1 MTATVPPSSS
11 GSPSATPQA
20 TPPAPAPPAPS
31 GTLSRSAQRLV
42 LAGMVALCSLGAFE
56 ALAVST
62 AMPTVAVEL
71 DGLRYYTLAFA
82 VTFATSVV
90 GMLVAGRWC
99 DRSGPSPAM
108 WTGVGLFV
116 VGLVVAGTATDIGT
130 LVAGRA
136 VQGVGNGLYGVALY
150 VLVARVFAAER
161 HPAVFSAFAAAW
173 VVPAIVGPGLA
184 GLLVD
189 HVGWRWVFLGAAAL
203 TVPAAILMR
212 PGLTAAR
219 GDGPDPVGSAD
230 RTVSGGEGSDRSV
243 SDGAGSGGPV
253 SDGPVSDGPVSDG
266 AGSDGAGSGG
276 AAPGGTSPKATGTDG
291 DPRDA
296 AAARQPDAPSLHALR
311 LTLAVLRA
319 GRGLPAVV
327 SVRALVSA
335 AFVGAEVLLPLLLVH
350 ERHLSPGS
358 AGLILT
364 VGALGWSGASWV
376 RGRDLL
382 HLSHAGYVRLGGGLL
397 ALGMVGA
404 AVLVVPAVPAWIG
417 MAFWVLSGSG
427 MGLVY
432 PTLSVLTLE
441 LAAPHEQGSASSAL
455 QVADAVAAAV
465 ASTATGALLWTL
477 HDVVGLPAYAAVLGL
492 TGLLATMTVL
502 LASRTRRVR

>member
-1 MTATVPPSSS
+1 MTAVQPQDA
-11 GSPSATPQA
+11 SPAMEPA
-20 TPPAPAPPAPS
+20 VEPAVRPAAPAGAL
-31 GTLSRSAQRLV
+31 GRGAQRLV

-62 AMPTVAVEL
+62 AMPTVAVDL
-71 DGLRYYTLAFA
+71 DGLRFYTFAFA
-82 VTFATSVV
+82 VAFATSVA

-99 DRSGPSPAM
+99 DRSGPTPAM
-108 WTGVGLFV
+108 WTGVALFV
-116 VGLVVAGTATDIGT
+116 VGLVVAGTATGMGA

-136 VQGVGNGLYGVALY
+136 VQGIGNGLYGVALY

-184 GLLVD
+184 GLVVD
-189 HVGWRWVFLGAAAL
+189 HLGWRWVFLGAAVL
-203 TVPAAILMR
+203 TVPAAFLMR
-212 PGLTAAR
+212 PGLTAAHAGR
-219 GDGPDPVGSAD
+219 PVPD
-230 RTVSGGEGSDRSV
+230 
-243 SDGAGSGGPV
+243 DGAGR
-253 SDGPVSDGPVSDG
+253 DGRAEADDG
-266 AGSDGAGSGG
+266 AGPDDGAV
-276 AAPGGTSPKATGTDG
+276 ADDGTRGVITADEASP
-291 DPRDA
+291 A
-296 AAARQPDAPSLHALR
+296 AAAVAGRPEAPLRHALR
-311 LTLAVLRA
+311 LALAVLRA

-350 ERHLSPGS
+350 ERHLSPGG
-358 AGLILT
+358 AGLVLT

-397 ALGMVGA
+397 ALGMMGA
-404 AVLVVPAVPAWIG
+404 AVLVLPDVPAGIG

-441 LAAPHEQGSASSAL
+441 LAAAHEQGSASSAL
-455 QVADAVAAAV
+455 QVADAVAAAI
-465 ASTATGALLWTL
+465 ASSATGALLWAL
-477 HDVVGLPAYAAVLGL
+477 YDVAGLPAYAVVLGL
-492 TGLLATMTVL
+492 TGLLAAAVVA
-502 LASRTRRVR
+502 LAGRTRVKVVTPVQAQLP

>member
-1 MTATVPPSSS
+1 
-11 GSPSATPQA
+11 
-20 TPPAPAPPAPS
+20 
-31 GTLSRSAQRLV
+31 
-42 LAGMVALCSLGAFE
+42 MVALCSLGAFE

-62 AMPTVAVEL
+62 AMPTVAVDL
-71 DGLRYYTLAFA
+71 DGLRFYTFAFA
-82 VTFATSVV
+82 VAFATSVV

-99 DRSGPSPAM
+99 DRSGPTPAM
-108 WTGVGLFV
+108 WTGVALFV
-116 VGLVVAGTATDIGT
+116 VGLAVAGSATGMGALI
-130 LVAGRA
+130 AGRA

-184 GLLVD
+184 GLIVD
-189 HVGWRWVFLGAAAL
+189 HVGWRWVFLGAAVL
-203 TVPAAILMR
+203 TVPAALLMR

-219 GDGPDPVGSAD
+219 SSRPAPDDGASAD
-230 RTVSGGEGSDRSV
+230 VAGAKEAQGASPDGTRPVDGTAVGPPDR
-243 SDGAGSGGPV
+243 PL
-253 SDGPVSDGPVSDG
+253 
-266 AGSDGAGSGG
+266 
-276 AAPGGTSPKATGTDG
+276 
-291 DPRDA
+291 
-296 AAARQPDAPSLHALR
+296 LHALR
-311 LTLAVLRA
+311 LFLAVLRA

-327 SVRALVSA
+327 SVRALVSG

-350 ERHLSPGS
+350 ERHLSPGG

-376 RGRDLL
+376 RGRNLL

-404 AVLVVPAVPAWIG
+404 AVLVLPDVPAGIG

-455 QVADAVAAAV
+455 QVADAVAAAL
-465 ASTATGALLWTL
+465 ASSVTGALLWALYDIT
-477 HDVVGLPAYAAVLGL
+477 GLPAYAVVLGL
-492 TGLLATMTVL
+492 TGLLAAVVVA
-502 LASRTRRVR
+502 LAGRTQAEAPARRS